1 MEALLQLKGI
11 DKAFPGVKALSGAA
25 LNVYPGRVMA
35 LVGENG
41 AGKSTMMKV
50 LTGIYARDA
59 GTLLWL
65 GKETTFTGP
74 KSSQEA
80 GIGIIHQELN
90 LIPQTFSSV
99 VSLLIALAK
108 LTGKPCMP
116 KRINCWLN
124 LTCAL
129 KATS

>member
-25 LNVYPGRVMA
+25 LNVYAGRVMA

-50 LTGIYARDA
+50 LTGIYTRDA
-59 GTLLWL
+59 GSLLWL
-65 GKETTFTGP
+65 GKETTFNGP

-90 LIPQTFSSV
+90 LIPQLT
-99 VSLLIALAK
+99 IAENIFLGREFVNRFGK
-108 LTGKPCMP
+108 STGSRCMP
-116 KRINCWLN
+116 KPTSCWQ
-124 LTCAL
+124 
-129 KATS
+129 S

>member
-50 LTGIYARDA
+50 SILAMPVRFYGWGKKRRLP
-59 GTLLWL
+59 GRNLPRKPGL
-65 GKETTFTGP
+65 GL
-74 KSSQEA
+74 S
-80 GIGIIHQELN
+80 IRN
-90 LIPQTFSSV
+90 
-99 VSLLIALAK
+99 
-108 LTGKPCMP
+108 
-116 KRINCWLN
+116 
-124 LTCAL
+124 
-129 KATS
+129 